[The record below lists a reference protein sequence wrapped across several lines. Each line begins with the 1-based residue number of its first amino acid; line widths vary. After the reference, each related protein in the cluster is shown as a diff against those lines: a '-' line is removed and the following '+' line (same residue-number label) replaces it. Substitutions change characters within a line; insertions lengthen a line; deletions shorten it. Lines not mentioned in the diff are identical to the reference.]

1 MGAQP
6 DLNQKNDIEYADYLN
21 PALFLAEWKVLLML
35 NTGAVIMNI
44 LEVSDKTPLS
54 LNEITVRYLLLKTK
68 LQMEEVDL
76 QLTNKHLTSSTIKRI
91 LEVFLYR
98 GFARYENGWKS
109 EPEGLWWMYDR
120 LREALVTNQPST
132 ALRDFLDWVFA
143 FSGRHP
149 GDPARLLEMA
159 GALTQSFMPSLTLL
173 SPRNQSVMTKCGR

>member
-1 MGAQP
+1 VGAQP

-98 GFARYENGWKS
+98 GFARYENGWK
-109 EPEGLWWMYDR
+109 
-120 LREALVTNQPST
+120 
-132 ALRDFLDWVFA
+132 
-143 FSGRHP
+143 
-149 GDPARLLEMA
+149 
-159 GALTQSFMPSLTLL
+159 
-173 SPRNQSVMTKCGR
+173 